1 MNIYVGNMPYAMTA
15 EELKELFAQYGTVAD
30 ARLVI
35 DRDTGRVKGF
45 GFVEM
50 NDQAEAEAAINA
62 INGTQQGGRTLVV
75 NEARPREDRPRR
87 APGAGRGCRC
97 RPCGRR
103 LQRGTRQAACDRKW
117 LWTQEK
123 GQQQMAGEGP
133 QTRTWTGR
141 GS

>member
-87 APGAGRGCRC
+87 APGAGR
-97 RPCGRR
+97 PPRR
-103 LQRGTRQAACDRKW
+103 
-117 LWTQEK
+117 
-123 GQQQMAGEGP
+123 
-133 QTRTWTGR
+133 
-141 GS
+141 S